1 MLMHRGEN
9 ASKEGDFTEAAVQF
23 ERAAW
28 GYEYLND
35 PLAAGEAALELGR
48 CLLYLNHG
56 ELIPALAGR
65 IENLAKEGAA
75 ALPGGGLVTM
85 RVWAAVLRQGQ
96 VEPGPFLHLLRLRRS
111 ARRAAAPQP
120 LAPVSGGLPVIDS
133 LPLLFLIPPS
143 GLSTP
148 RDDDWTLSPDGNWF
162 VCEINNPSPTAR
174 IELGRRVIDLGRLLD
189 CPARWEIE
197 KKRVVVKVA
206 ADRRGYALI
215 NALRDEAWQ
224 ASEAAS

>member
-9 ASKEGDFTEAAVQF
+9 ATKEGDFTEGAVQF

-28 GYEYLND
+28 AYEYLGD
-35 PLAAGEAALELGR
+35 PLAAAEAALELGR

-85 RVWAAVLRQGQ
+85 RVWAAILRRGQ
-96 VEPGPFLHLLRLRRS
+96 IKPGPFLHLLRMLRR

-120 LAPVSGGLPVIDS
+120 PRPSSGGLPLIDFIP
-133 LPLLFLIPPS
+133 PLSLIPPP
-143 GLSTP
+143 GLSAGHG
-148 RDDDWTLSPDGNWF
+148 DYWTLSPDGNWF
-162 VCEINNPSPTAR
+162 VREIDDPSAAAR

-197 KKRVVVKVA
+197 KQRVVVKVA

-215 NALRDEAWQ
+215 SALRGEAQ
-224 ASEAAS
+224 QDQEVAS